1 MSFKNVRVFGMSVS
15 IFALCTNT
23 LLRPMDSVYSIKL
36 QNTFYWDAFLSAT
49 SVLGIEHTALGMLGR
64 YTTTEL

>member
-1 MSFKNVRVFGMSVS
+1 MSFKNVHVFGVSVS

-23 LLRPMDSVYSIKL
+23 LLWPMDSVYSIKL
-36 QNTFYWDAFLSAT
+36 QSTFYWDAFLSAPL
-49 SVLGIEHTALGMLGR
+49 VLGIELTALGMLGR